1 MTATDLS
8 ILFTPF
14 TLKSGLRLA
23 NRFVMPAMTRSRAP
37 ADGAPSQLN
46 ALYYAQR
53 ASAGLVIGEGTNP
66 LPGGCGFPGVPGIY
80 TPAHIEGWRRVAEQ
94 VHAGGGR
101 LFLQLWHGGRI
112 SSAAWQPDGRAPLGA
127 SAVRAENA
135 LMMTPQGE
143 RGQPDVPREATL
155 AEIQWLVE
163 GFAQAAKNAVAAGCD
178 GVEIHGA
185 NGYLV
190 HQFLSDRTNV
200 RTDGYGGPPKNRIRF
215 PLEVA
220 EAIVAA
226 IGAERTGIRISPLAA
241 YQDAPVSDP
250 TEVYALL
257 LPQLDRLGLV
267 YVHCVEGEPVGINNW
282 TGPPGREFDFPAA
295 RRLFGGAWI
304 ANNAYDPAR
313 AAATI
318 ARGDADLVSFGRP
331 FIANP
336 DYPARVRAG
345 APLNELDMARTY
357 AGEAEVG
364 YTDYPALAMEREPAE

>member
-1 MTATDLS
+1 MTADDLS

-14 TLKSGLRLA
+14 TLASGLELP

-37 ADGAPSQLN
+37 ADGSPSDLS

-80 TPAHIEGWRRVAEQ
+80 TPAHIAGWRRVTDE
-94 VHAGGGR
+94 VHAAGGR
-101 LFLQLWHGGRI
+101 MFLQLWHGGRI
-112 SSAAWQPDGRAPLGA
+112 SSAAWQPDGRPPLGA

-135 LMMTPQGE
+135 LMMTPEGQ

-155 AEIQWLVE
+155 DEIRWLVD
-163 GFAQAAKNAVAAGCD
+163 GFAQAARNAVEAGCD

-190 HQFLSDRTNV
+190 HQFFSDRANV
-200 RTDGYGGPPKNRIRF
+200 RTDAYGGSPANRIRF
-215 PLEVA
+215 AVEIA
-220 EAIVAA
+220 EAIAAA
-226 IGAERTGIRISPLAA
+226 IGPERCGIRISPLAA

-250 TEVYALL
+250 SDVYPLL
-257 LPQLDRLGLV
+257 LPELDRIGLV
-267 YVHCVEGEPVGINNW
+267 YVHCVEGEPSGVN
-282 TGPPGREFDFPAA
+282 TGAPAPEREFDFPAA
-295 RRLFGGAWI
+295 RRLFSGAWI
-304 ANNAYDPAR
+304 ANNNYDAAR
-313 AAATI
+313 AARTI

-336 DYPARVRAG
+336 DLPRRVRLG
-345 APLNELDMARTY
+345 APLNVMDMARTY
-357 AGEAEVG
+357 GAKGETG
-364 YTDYPALAMEREPAE
+364 YTDYPALEHEPAE